1 MRADMILRKV
11 RNLFFSLLALV
22 LILLASLSALVETE
36 TGSRW
41 VVTRIASLVDITVGD
56 MSGNLRSGLDIDFID
71 YAQGDHHYR
80 AEKVSF
86 RWRPA
91 ALLYSEV
98 SIQSLR
104 AKKVLIQIPPAANN
118 NSPAQPFSQWPSLA
132 LPVRI
137 RLDQLMVTH
146 IDYVQGAT
154 HLQWKKLS
162 GSLGLGTFN
171 LRYDNLALQHADYTL
186 HLTGTTNLRFPYDTD
201 ASLQWQWQAPVQA
214 TSDMEPIAYMGV
226 TLLKGNLIDLQL
238 HSQLS
243 LPVVLTADARLQL
256 VNKKQQLQ
264 TAPPMTL
271 SLNWKLQT
279 LPASWWIPAQPQPIT
294 NGTLTAT
301 GNWQQYTA
309 QLDGDIHLPDAPA
322 LAITAAA
329 NGDLEKIYV
338 SNLFIRELH
347 NAITPGTD
355 AVPDAAA
362 APATASVSDATG
374 NHNATG
380 LQLSGDVR
388 WLPHLEWQVVADAK
402 RLNLASVIDDWSSD
416 INLSFTASG
425 SRTEGVWQA
434 ALQNFQLSGE
444 LRGVNVRGEGD
455 VFFEENALRSD
466 AFNVIVGANR
476 LQVNGAIGEQFNL
489 DWNINAPLLQQLDES
504 LNGSV
509 ISSGELR
516 GDWKK
521 PRVQMQASAAKFSWG
536 NYAVDKLDL
545 SLSPK
550 LAAVATTASA
560 TTPNASAPDT
570 TTKIKKPETEKQA
583 EAAGGDTPLPA
594 TAKGLSGAIDE
605 LLNENYVLAFNAKQ
619 VRIAQNRFST
629 LKLDGTGS
637 INQHQ
642 LAAVIKSTAYGHADF
657 KLVGNYDGSEWQG
670 KLTQLAIKAK
680 RVPRWWLTGSKPIR
694 VNKTSVQLG
703 TQCLT
708 TRSNLTAVVENAELL
723 EREQLIGEWI
733 PNQSPVKSPYA
744 WLDRH
749 QALPSSGIEK
759 YSLPQLCIDGEWA
772 QTTGAKLNVLVDSVP
787 LRQFLALFKV
797 EVYFAGV
804 MDGSLHATSPDFSL
818 ANTQVSTNISTRN
831 AELRYQYSGGITEV
845 YAWRNFGVRATL
857 DKSLLDVVAGMEWV
871 GYGNIDANSQLDLAQ
886 KKINS
891 GKLQAQ
897 FDNLAPLE
905 TLLTYANDVKG
916 DFRADLTAGGS
927 FSQPYVLGDISLR
940 NGTANLPRL
949 GLDLNNIELQ
959 INSTQAGDINLVSQ
973 LQSGD
978 GRLSLVGDLHQ
989 FGTPDWNLQGFINGA
1004 DFKVISLPQLK
1015 ATLSPSL
1022 KFTAN
1027 RDAMNISGEAIIPWA
1042 RANIKR
1048 LPESAVQVS
1057 SDAVIMNDN
1066 FSADEEAPPIELL
1079 TNLTLSL
1086 GDDVQFKGFGLN
1098 SKLSGKLSLLKES
1111 RRQFFTSGYV
1121 SVADGSYKAYGQT
1134 LTIDRGRLVFQ
1145 GPYENPGLDIRA
1157 SRIIND
1163 DDETKVG
1170 LEIGGT
1176 LQRPIAHVFSVPTRS
1191 ESQAMMMLLTGKPAN
1206 DVTKADA
1213 SMLLGAMS
1221 GLGMD
1226 SDGSITSQ
1234 ITQLFR
1240 LDELEVKSDEGI
1252 DQSQLFIGKYLTP
1265 KLLVRY
1271 VVGIFDRAFSLG
1283 MEYQLTKSLR
1293 LEAESGETQSVD
1305 VVYKIER

>member
-1 MRADMILRKV
+1 MRTDMMLRKI
-11 RNLFFSLLALV
+11 RHLFFSLLALV
-22 LILLASLSALVETE
+22 LILLASVSALVETE

-41 VVTRIASLVDITVGD
+41 VVTRIANFVNVTLGD

-71 YAQGDHHYR
+71 YAQGEHHYR
-80 AEKVSF
+80 AEQVSF

-91 ALLYSEV
+91 ALLYSTV
-98 SIQSLR
+98 SIQSLH
-104 AKKVLIQIPPAANN
+104 AKKILIQVPPASEK
-118 NSPAQPFSQWPSLA
+118 NSTAQPFSQWPSLA

-137 RLDQLMVTH
+137 RLDQLTVTH

-154 HLQWKKLS
+154 HLHWKKLS

-171 LRYDNLALQHADYTL
+171 LRYDNLALQHTDYTL
-186 HLTGTTNLRFPYDTD
+186 HLTGATGLRFPYDTD
-201 ASLQWQWQAPVQA
+201 ASLQWQWQAQPQEAGDVA
-214 TSDMEPIAYMGV
+214 PLAYMGV
-226 TLLKGNLIDLQL
+226 TELKGNLVDLQL

-243 LPVVLTADARLQL
+243 LPVVLTADATLQL

-271 SLNWKLQT
+271 SLNWKQQI

-329 NGDLEKIYV
+329 NGDLEKIHV

-347 NAITPGTD
+347 NAITPGTA

-362 APATASVSDATG
+362 APATASVSVAPG
-374 NHNATG
+374 NHNDTG

-388 WLPHLEWQVVADAK
+388 WLPQLEWQVTADAK
-402 RLNLASVIDDWSSD
+402 RLNLASVIDNWSSD
-416 INLSFTASG
+416 LNLGFTTSG
-425 SRTEGVWQA
+425 SHTDGVWQA
-434 ALQNFQLSGE
+434 ALNNFQLSGE

-455 VFFEENALRSD
+455 IFFEDNALRSD

-489 DWNINAPLLQQLDES
+489 DWNLNAPLLQQLDES

-516 GDWKK
+516 GDWEK
-521 PRVQMQASAAKFSWG
+521 PRVQMQASAVKFSWK
-536 NYAVDKLDL
+536 NYAVEKLDL
-545 SLSPK
+545 SLIPK
-550 LAAVATTASA
+550 LAAVATTEKSA
-560 TTPNASAPDT
+560 IKNIKNPVTENQ
-570 TTKIKKPETEKQA
+570 TK
-583 EAAGGDTPLPA
+583 A
-594 TAKGLSGAIDE
+594 TADNKTLPVTENGFNSAINE
-605 LLNENYVLAFNAKQ
+605 LLNENYVLTFSAKQ
-619 VRIAQNRFST
+619 LRIAQNRFST
-629 LKLDGTGS
+629 LKIDGTGS

-642 LAAVIKSTAYGHADF
+642 LAAVVKNTTYGHTDF
-657 KLVGNYDGSEWQG
+657 KLDGIYDGSEWQG

-744 WLDRH
+744 WLDQH
-749 QALPSSGIEK
+749 HALPSSGIEK

-804 MDGSLHATSPDFSL
+804 MDGALHATSQDFSL

-871 GYGNIDANSQLDLAQ
+871 GYGNINANSQLDLAQ

-927 FSQPYVLGDISLR
+927 FAKPYVLGDISLR

-959 INSTQAGDINLVSQ
+959 INSTQAGNISVVSQ

-1004 DFKVISLPQLK
+1004 DVKVISLPQLK
-1015 ATLSPSL
+1015 ATLSPDL
-1022 KFTAN
+1022 KLTAN
-1027 RDAMNISGEAIIPWA
+1027 RDAMHISGEAIIPWA

-1057 SDAVIMNDN
+1057 GDAVIVNDN
-1066 FSADEEAPPIELL
+1066 FSADGEAPPIELL

-1283 MEYQLTKSLR
+1283 MEYQLTNNLR